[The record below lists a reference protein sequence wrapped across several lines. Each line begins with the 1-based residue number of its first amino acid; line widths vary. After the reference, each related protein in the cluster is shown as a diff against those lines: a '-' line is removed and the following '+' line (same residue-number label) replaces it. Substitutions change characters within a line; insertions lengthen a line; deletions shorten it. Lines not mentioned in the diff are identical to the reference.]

1 MPCCTAEELA
11 GLFDGIL
18 KRSTAR
24 KLREHLAGC
33 PHCAHELQ
41 ELDRAL
47 RGLQPKPLP
56 DAVMARALSREP
68 TRAALPRRTGT
79 RNKAL
84 NTSRIRA
91 SSTHR
96 P

>member
-33 PHCAHELQ
+33 PHCAHEFQ

-56 DAVMARALSREP
+56 GGLMARAISLEP
-68 TRAALPRRTGT
+68 TRAVLPRRAST

-84 NTSRIRA
+84 STARNRA
-91 SSTHR
+91 LSTHR
-96 P
+96 Q